1 MDSRLFF
8 RAGDGQ
14 HIMAAPISIANGS
27 LAIGRATSVLT
38 LQAENYPELGFWGG
52 LALSPDDRGFA
63 LAKYASPIVGNR
75 NRVVLM
81 LDWIDA
87 TQRTVTGSPPR

>member
-1 MDSRLFF
+1 MAATIS
-8 RAGDGQ
+8 RAG
-14 HIMAAPISIANGS
+14 GS
-27 LAIGRATSVLT
+27 LAIGPATGIGA

-63 LAKYASPIVGNR
+63 LAKYASEVGGTR

-81 LDWIDA
+81 LDWLDA
-87 TQRTVTGSPPR
+87 IPPTVPASSPR

>member
-1 MDSRLFF
+1 MGSTL
-8 RAGDGQ
+8 
-14 HIMAAPISIANGS
+14 MAATISIADGS
-27 LAIGRATSVLT
+27 LAIGRATSILT

-63 LAKYASPIVGNR
+63 LAKYASEVGGTR

-87 TQRTVTGSPPR
+87 MQRTGH

>member
-1 MDSRLFF
+1 MGNTSWWR
-8 RAGDGQ
+8 
-14 HIMAAPISIANGS
+14 
-27 LAIGRATSVLT
+27 RATSILT

-63 LAKYASPIVGNR
+63 LAKYSSQVVGNR
-75 NRVVLM
+75 NRVALM

-87 TQRTVTGSPPR
+87 AQRTGTSQAPP

>member
-1 MDSRLFF
+1 
-8 RAGDGQ
+8 
-14 HIMAAPISIANGS
+14 MAATISTAGGS
-27 LAIGRATSVLT
+27 LAIGRATGIVA

-63 LAKYASPIVGNR
+63 LTKYASEVGGTR

-87 TQRTVTGSPPR
+87 IQRTVTSPAPR